1 MMMMKED
8 DKEKVEE
15 EEEEEEEIKVKL
27 IINSISLGNCV
38 FLFLFFCFGL
48 NIILQTS
55 YWVVYYSDSVQF
67 YFLYILLLPVVMM
80 VFHLLNPKLI
90 ITLDFCL
97 YFFS

>member
-1 MMMMKED
+1 MMMMMMKED
-8 DKEKVEE
+8 DKEKVE

-55 YWVVYYSDSVQF
+55 Y
-67 YFLYILLLPVVMM
+67 
-80 VFHLLNPKLI
+80 
-90 ITLDFCL
+90 
-97 YFFS
+97 